1 MLRAEERSLMLMA
14 LALLAAIDAVPSPSV
29 SLILTGGAD
38 RTPVSATPRSLS
50 DVARELRE
58 GRKAVGGF
66 SAVEST
72 VPRSLSAFI
81 PTFEPE
87 PVTTEPEPEVV
98 IESPPVYAPTYLPV
112 WYGGGQKR
120 SHRHQRPAAHFAAPR
135 PASPPHGLSS
145 LPPSFHPRQTTAG
158 RMRQR

>member
-1 MLRAEERSLMLMA
+1 MLMA
-14 LALLAAIDAVPSPSV
+14 LALLAAIEAVPSPTV
-29 SLILTGGAD
+29 SLTLTGETD
-38 RTPVSATPRSLS
+38 RPPVSATPRSLS

-72 VPRSLSAFI
+72 VPQSLSYFI

-98 IESPPVYAPTYLPV
+98 IEAPPFYAPTYLPV
-112 WYGGGQKR
+112 WYG
-120 SHRHQRPAAHFAAPR
+120 SHPKSSRLRQHTAAHFAAPR
-135 PASPPHGLSS
+135 PMSSHPGRSSAPPTFQLRH
-145 LPPSFHPRQTTAG
+145 TTAG
-158 RMRQR
+158 HFRQR

>member
-112 WYGGGQKR
+112 WYGGGQQKR
-120 SHRHQRPAAHFAAPR
+120 SHLRQRPAAHFAAPR
-135 PASPPHGLSS
+135 PTPRGLSS
-145 LPPSFHPRQTTAG
+145 APPSFHPRQTTAG

>member
-1 MLRAEERSLMLMA
+1 MLMA
-14 LALLAAIDAVPSPSV
+14 LALLAAIDAVPSPTV
-29 SLILTGGAD
+29 SLTLTGGAD

-72 VPRSLSAFI
+72 VPHSLNTFI

-87 PVTTEPEPEVV
+87 PVATAPEPEVV
-98 IESPPVYAPTYLPV
+98 VEAPPMYAPTYLPL
-112 WYGGGQKR
+112 WFGGQQR
-120 SHRHQRPAAHFAAPR
+120 SGRLHQRHAAHFAVPR
-135 PASPPHGLSS
+135 PMSPPPGRPSA
-145 LPPSFHPRQTTAG
+145 PPTFQPRHITAG
-158 RMRQR
+158 HFRQH

>member
-1 MLRAEERSLMLMA
+1 MLMA
-14 LALLAAIDAVPSPSV
+14 LALLAAIEAVPSPTV
-29 SLILTGGAD
+29 SLTLTGETD
-38 RTPVSATPRSLS
+38 RPPVSATPRSLS

-72 VPRSLSAFI
+72 VPQSLSYFI

-98 IESPPVYAPTYLPV
+98 IEAPPFYAPTYLPV
-112 WYGGGQKR
+112 WYE
-120 SHRHQRPAAHFAAPR
+120 SHPKSSRLRQRTAAHFATPR
-135 PASPPHGLSS
+135 PTSPRPGRPSA
-145 LPPSFHPRQTTAG
+145 PPTFQLRHTTAG
-158 RMRQR
+158 HFRQR

>member
-1 MLRAEERSLMLMA
+1 MLMA
-14 LALLAAIDAVPSPSV
+14 LALLAAIDTGSSPTV

-38 RTPVSATPRSLS
+38 RAPVSATPRSLS

-72 VPRSLSAFI
+72 VPQSRSVFI

-87 PVTTEPEPEVV
+87 LDATEPEPEVV
-98 IESPPVYAPTYLPV
+98 TEAPPVYVPAYLPV
-112 WYGGGQKR
+112 WYGGGQR
-120 SHRHQRPAAHFAAPR
+120 IGRLHHRTAAHFVAPR
-135 PASPPHGLSS
+135 AISRPPGRPSA
-145 LPPSFHPRQTTAG
+145 PPTLHLRHSTAG
-158 RMRQR
+158 RFHQR